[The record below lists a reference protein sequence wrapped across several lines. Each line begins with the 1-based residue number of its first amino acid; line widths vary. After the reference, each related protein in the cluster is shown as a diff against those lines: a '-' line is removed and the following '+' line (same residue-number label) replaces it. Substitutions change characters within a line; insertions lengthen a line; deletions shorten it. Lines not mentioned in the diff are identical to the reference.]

1 MVSVKVCEGRN
12 GPMRSMHIERI
23 DHPSE
28 DLQPK
33 HNSHA
38 LDACLIVPLMVP
50 PDGVRRCVICGNVNK
65 TRGLRPPVTRNGDAR
80 CPGRCPRREKEG
92 GTGGLRVLIYQSLGV
107 AFLR

>member
-1 MVSVKVCEGRN
+1 MVVLKVCEGRN

-38 LDACLIVPLMVP
+38 LDACPIVPLMVPLMP
-50 PDGVRRCVICGNVNK
+50 PDGVRRCCICGEPIK
-65 TRGLRPPVTRNGDAR
+65 TRAARVMVT
-80 CPGRCPRREKEG
+80 
-92 GTGGLRVLIYQSLGV
+92 
-107 AFLR
+107 